1 MGLQCDHEVMSDFSA
16 QYGTYALVTGASAGI
31 GEEFA
36 RQLARRGLNLVL
48 VARREEKLS
57 ALAAALTEA
66 ADIDVKVIA
75 LDLVS
80 EHAVAE
86 LEKATEA
93 LDIGL
98 AVLNAGVLVTG
109 AFLDQSRETHTDL
122 VLLNSVRPMQ
132 LAHHFGSRLVQRGRG
147 GIILVASLVG
157 EHPTPY
163 EATYAASKAF
173 VSSFGQALHTEL
185 VGTGVDIT
193 VLAPG
198 LVDTPMV
205 RDSAVDVTNTQ
216 LTVTGPE
223 PVVRAALDGLGK
235 KALVIPGATN
245 KLADIAFRVL
255 PRPVA
260 VRLGG
265 RIMRQV
271 LTQPGHAG

>member
-1 MGLQCDHEVMSDFSA
+1 MGLQCDYEVMSDFSA
-16 QYGTYALVTGASAGI
+16 QYGAYALVTGASAGI
-31 GEEFA
+31 GQEFA

-48 VARREEKLS
+48 VARREEKLR
-57 ALAAALTEA
+57 ALASALTEA
-66 ADIDVKVIA
+66 VDIDVKVIA
-75 LDLVS
+75 LDLVA

-86 LEKATEA
+86 LEEATKG

-98 AVLNAGVLVTG
+98 AVLNAGVLITG

-132 LAHHFGSRLVQRGRG
+132 LTHHFGNRLVQRGHG
-147 GIILVASLVG
+147 GIVLVASLVG

-173 VSSFGQALHTEL
+173 VSSFGQSLHTEL
-185 VGTGVDIT
+185 AGTGVDVT

-265 RIMRQV
+265 RIMRQI
-271 LTQPGHAG
+271 LTRPGQAG

>member
-1 MGLQCDHEVMSDFSA
+1 MGFRCHHEVMGDFMVR
-16 QYGTYALVTGASAGI
+16 YGAYALVTGASAGI

-36 RQLARRGLNLVL
+36 RQLAQRGLNLVL
-48 VARREEKLS
+48 IARREEKLK
-57 ALAAALTEA
+57 ALATSLTESA
-66 ADIDVKVIA
+66 GIDVKVVV

-86 LEKATEA
+86 LEEATEQ

-98 AVLNAGVLVTG
+98 VVLNAGVLVIG
-109 AFLDQSRETHTDL
+109 PFLDQPRDTQTNL

-132 LAHHFGSRLVQRGRG
+132 LAHHFGNRLMRRHRG
-147 GIILVASLVG
+147 GIILVASLAG
-157 EHPTPY
+157 EHPMPY
-163 EATYAASKAF
+163 EAAYAASKAF

-185 VGTGVDIT
+185 AGTGVEVT

-205 RDSAVDVTNTQ
+205 QDSAVDVTNTQ
-216 LTVTGPE
+216 LSVTGPA
-223 PVVRAALDGLGK
+223 PVVLAALEGLGK

-245 KLADIAFRVL
+245 KLADMAFRVL

-265 RIMRQV
+265 KIIRKM
-271 LTQPGHAG
+271 LTGPTPGH